1 MAIYL
6 AVVPAIP
13 PALAQI
19 AATSLVILTA
29 AGLSEWLKRRP
40 VQRPVQRPAQR
51 PAQRLSAT
59 ASMPPNQP
67 PPSRIQQPLQW
78 VNHAKQQERLG
89 HLEIAVSLYEQALQQ
104 YPQDSR
110 LWHERGL
117 LLAKLQRFDA
127 AIDSYD
133 RAYQIHPQQRD
144 LAHERGDALLQLGR
158 YSEAIDSFDIFLQYA
173 PQNGHV
179 LADRGYALM
188 QLGCYSEAL
197 QSLDRALAQRWEP
210 GVQIQARRYQIEALR
225 RSGQLEAA
233 LRAAQ
238 TALQQHPNAQFE
250 AEYARLQQQLGQ
262 A

>member
-6 AVVPAIP
+6 AAVPAIP
-13 PALAQI
+13 PALVQI
-19 AATSLVILTA
+19 AAASLIMLTA
-29 AGLSEWLKRRP
+29 VGLSEWLKRRSA
-40 VQRPVQRPAQR
+40 QRLAQRLAQR
-51 PAQRLSAT
+51 PAVT
-59 ASMPPNQP
+59 ASAQP
-67 PPSRIQQPLQW
+67 RQPQPRQPQPRIQQPLQW
-78 VNHAKQQERLG
+78 VNQAKQQERLG
-89 HLEIAVSLYEQALQQ
+89 HPEIAVRLYEQALQQ

-133 RAYQIHPQQRD
+133 RAYQIRPQQRD
-144 LAHERGDALLQLGR
+144 LAHERGDALLHLGR

-188 QLGCYSEAL
+188 QLGCYREAL
-197 QSLDRALAQRWEP
+197 KSLDRALAQRWEP

-233 LRAAQ
+233 LKAAQ
-238 TALQQHPNAQFE
+238 TALQQYPNAQFE